1 MEKMTLRAARVNAG
15 KSAEDVCAIMMISEA
30 TLYSWEN
37 GYTSP
42 KWPVFMKLC
51 RLYEVDPRAISL
63 PEESAKSEQTT

>member
-15 KSAEDVCAIMMISEA
+15 KSAEDVCAIMQISET

-37 GYTSP
+37 NLTSP

-51 RLYEVDPRAISL
+51 RLYNVDPRAITL
-63 PEESAKSEQTT
+63 PEEYAESEQT